1 MNSFSQTDTSK
12 ICLDKNIAKL
22 VIKDL
27 IRLDGCKQEVE
38 QLYIKIA
45 KIEERESQ
53 KDSAIVVL
61 NDKVK
66 NNEFIITQKN
76 GQIVELTTLN
86 NEMKKDIES
95 GDNQVKWWRRGAIAG
110 GITTMLLLIIAF

>member
-1 MNSFSQTDTSK
+1 M
-12 ICLDKNIAKL
+12 KL

-27 IRLDGCKQEVE
+27 MRLDGCTLEVE

-45 KIEERESQ
+45 KIEEREAQ

-61 NDKVK
+61 NDKVDNK
-66 NNEFIITQKN
+66 EFIITQQN

-86 NEMKKDIES
+86 NEMKKDIGTNE
-95 GDNQVKWWRRGAIAG
+95 NKIKWWRRGAIAG
-110 GITTMLLLIIAF
+110 GITTMLLLIISF